1 NREICDTL
9 QESASAIDKDTG
21 TPIREYDL
29 IDTALR
35 AGKNPVIFQQ
45 EYELSK
51 HLPLARKIAEQAV
64 GEMLHYVG
72 DASDIKN
79 IILVGGGSFFFK
91 KAIKE
96 AFPKHRIHEL
106 KDALYANV
114 KGFQLAGLEY
124 AKTLIA
130 SEAGEKVGA
139 GGVGP

>member
-1 NREICDTL
+1 
-9 QESASAIDKDTG
+9 Q
-21 TPIREYDL
+21 EYD
-29 IDTALR
+29 
-35 AGKNPVIFQQ
+35 
-45 EYELSK
+45 LSK
-51 HLPLARKIAEQAV
+51 HLPLARKIAEQAI

-79 IILVGGGSFFFK
+79 IMLVGGGSFFFK

-130 SEAGEKVGA
+130 SEASQAKVGT
-139 GGVGP
+139 GSVGASSWVLLPAKSTRCECASSSNATTTRRSSK